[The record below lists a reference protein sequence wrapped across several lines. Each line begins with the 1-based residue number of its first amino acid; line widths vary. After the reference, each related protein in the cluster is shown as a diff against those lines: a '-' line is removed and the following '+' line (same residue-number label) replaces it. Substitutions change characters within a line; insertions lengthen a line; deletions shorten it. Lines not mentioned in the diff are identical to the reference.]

1 MERGGLAL
9 AVALAFAFAGCK
21 PDVAALDRTDLQSA
35 LAADATLD
43 EALTKAD
50 EAERS
55 GLDEDA
61 ANILK
66 RLHPDAER
74 AVAAA
79 EGLAPRSPWGKK
91 ERDAL
96 VALEHDRKDELD
108 RYEKALRS
116 GDLDEKLAALK
127 KQLELERR
135 AKDIAEEVARGP

>member
-1 MERGGLAL
+1 MAEE
-9 AVALAFAFAGCK
+9 
-21 PDVAALDRTDLQSA
+21 
-35 LAADATLD
+35 ADIA
-43 EALTKAD
+43 
-50 EAERS
+50 

-66 RLHPDAER
+66 RSHPDAER
-74 AVAAA
+74 AVAEA

-91 ERDAL
+91 QKDAL

-127 KQLELERR
+127 KQLELEQR
-135 AKDIAEEVARGP
+135 AKGIAEEVARGP